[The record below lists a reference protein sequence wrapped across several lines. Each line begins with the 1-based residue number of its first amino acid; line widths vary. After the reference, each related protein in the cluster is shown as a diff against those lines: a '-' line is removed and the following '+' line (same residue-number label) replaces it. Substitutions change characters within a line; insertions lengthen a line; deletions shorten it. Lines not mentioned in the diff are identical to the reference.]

1 MIYLVKGKGPFHM
14 LINIYLV
21 AVETIAIR
29 AFEFTPEAEKE
40 IPRVI
45 VIKL

>member
-1 MIYLVKGKGPFHM
+1 MAL
-14 LINIYLV
+14 YLV

-29 AFEFTPEAEKE
+29 AFEFVPEAEKE
-40 IPRVI
+40 IPKNI